1 MPFCSGYCS
10 HTLLGN
16 LVVQGSINTSHV
28 KNITKGSVTK
38 MNVIT
43 NNPMVQEKIENL
55 CSICFVEGAYGA
67 VLDQVK
73 QQIVND
79 HVCLLSHPLSG
90 SIKPNE
96 TYYKTIFVTETT
108 SQYIDIESL
117 EYIESAI
124 AVYEKFIKNKQRPDW
139 SLAVLKDFAFV
150 DFYIAQSTLER
161 IGVKR

>member
-1 MPFCSGYCS
+1 MII
-10 HTLLGN
+10 
-16 LVVQGSINTSHV
+16 V
-28 KNITKGSVTK
+28 
-38 MNVIT
+38 T
-43 NNPMVQEKIENL
+43 NNPMVQEKLKDIRT
-55 CSICFVEGAYGA
+55 IHFVEGSYGN
-67 VLDQVK
+67 VLDEVK
-73 QQIVND
+73 KQIID
-79 HVCLLSHPLSG
+79 KHIRLLSHPLSG

-124 AVYEKFIKNKQRPDW
+124 TVYEKFIKNKQRPDW

-161 IGVKR
+161 MGVKR

>member
-1 MPFCSGYCS
+1 MII
-10 HTLLGN
+10 
-16 LVVQGSINTSHV
+16 V
-28 KNITKGSVTK
+28 
-38 MNVIT
+38 T
-43 NNPMVQEKIENL
+43 NNPMVQEKLKDIRTL
-55 CSICFVEGAYGA
+55 HFVEGSYGN
-67 VLDQVK
+67 VLDEVKKQVIDK
-73 QQIVND
+73 HIR
-79 HVCLLSHPLSG
+79 LLSHPLSG

-96 TYYKTIFVTETT
+96 TYYKTIFLAETT

-161 IGVKR
+161 MGVKK